1 MRTGDNMAASS
12 ASTPIPGVDIALRTP
27 DERLERVDL
36 AAEDM
41 TDLAAEDM
49 TDLDMT
55 DLAAEDLAADAT
67 AASTTAST
75 SARLASSH
83 SATFSGVL
91 ALPTS
96 SRTFSISTAASTS
109 SAASAA
115 RAASMA
121 KASSKSKSSSSSS
134 SVALAAAAPASAA
147 ASANSA
153 AAAAS
158 AAATNSSA
166 PSTSSSTVQFT
177 ASAISSSSA
186 RMRATAL
193 CLACPPGVCAMLA
206 AYPSRLRSAA
216 TAGFCETPVAGVLA
230 GAAGRPTVP
239 GVAMGMAPCE
249 LRRERLDLAEDL
261 QAESLPKSTGEP
273 NLPAEWMVP
282 RALATTEGEALHA
295 GE

>member
-1 MRTGDNMAASS
+1 MAASS
-12 ASTPIPGVDIALRTP
+12 ASTPTPGVDIALLT

-41 TDLAAEDM
+41 TDLAAED
-49 TDLDMT
+49 
-55 DLAAEDLAADAT
+55 LA

-91 ALPTS
+91 DLPTS

-134 SVALAAAAPASAA
+134 VALAARAPASAA
-147 ASANSA
+147 ASAYSA

-166 PSTSSSTVQFT
+166 PSISSSMVQFT
-177 ASAISSSSA
+177 ASMAVSSSLA

-193 CLACPPGVCAMLA
+193 CLACPPGVCAMFA
-206 AYPSRLRSAA
+206 AHPSRLRSAA
-216 TAGFCETPVAGVLA
+216 TAGFLWPVAGVLA
-230 GAAGRPTVP
+230 GAAGRPMVP
-239 GVAMGMAPCE
+239 GVAIGMAPCE
-249 LRRERLDLAEDL
+249 LRRERLDLADDL
-261 QAESLPKSTGEP
+261 HAESLPKSTGEP
-273 NLPAEWMVP
+273 NLPAE
-282 RALATTEGEALHA
+282 
-295 GE
+295 